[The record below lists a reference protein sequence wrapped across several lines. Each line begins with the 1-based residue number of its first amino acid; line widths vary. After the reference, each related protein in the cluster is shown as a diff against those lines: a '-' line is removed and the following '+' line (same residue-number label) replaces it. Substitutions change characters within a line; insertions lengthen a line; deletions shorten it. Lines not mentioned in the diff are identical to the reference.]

1 VDLGSNQISRL
12 RRSAALA
19 YTTSA
24 MSILVIENVSKS
36 YGAELILHGVSFR
49 VESRDRIG
57 LVGANGSG
65 KTTLLKLLARQLVPD
80 QGSITYQERLSTGYL
95 PQIADLH
102 PSRTLY
108 QEMLTVFAGV
118 QAWEEEL
125 EEIAR
130 ELSDATIVQQSEI
143 YSSLLERY

>member
-1 VDLGSNQISRL
+1 
-12 RRSAALA
+12 
-19 YTTSA
+19 

-36 YGAELILHGVSFR
+36 YGAELILDGVSFR

-65 KTTLLKLLARQLVPD
+65 KTTLLKLLGQQLVPD
-80 QGSITYQERLSTGYL
+80 QGTITYQERLSTGYL
-95 PQIADLH
+95 PQLADFH

-125 EEIAR
+125 AEIGR
-130 ELSDATIVQQSEI
+130 ELGDASKVEQPEV
-143 YSSLLERY
+143 YRSLLERYAEL